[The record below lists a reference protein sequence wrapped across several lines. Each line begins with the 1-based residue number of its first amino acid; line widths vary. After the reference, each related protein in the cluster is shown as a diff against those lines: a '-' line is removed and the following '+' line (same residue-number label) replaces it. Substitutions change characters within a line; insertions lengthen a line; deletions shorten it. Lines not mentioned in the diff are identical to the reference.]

1 MLPVSKDTICYGS
14 ADGGKSVHA
23 DYPEYNERYVFPH
36 RHHRVRAVSD
46 TTLNCQLIAADADL
60 SGSFIA

>member
-23 DYPEYNERYVFPH
+23 DYPEYNERYVF
-36 RHHRVRAVSD
+36 
-46 TTLNCQLIAADADL
+46 LIAI
-60 SGSFIA
+60 IAIMAFVL